1 MVYMYECAVP
11 WLLCSSFVL
20 KKKKKKPKP
29 KPKNSLSCFFYT
41 ISHEFLGQMKLGEK
55 RGKTDGGFLINYNV
69 HLSCPRENWGCFFV
83 DAHVF

>member
-1 MVYMYECAVP
+1 MMYMYVCAVP
-11 WLLCSSFVL
+11 WLLCSSFV
-20 KKKKKKPKP
+20 KKKNLKN
-29 KPKNSLSCFFYT
+29 KNSLSCFSYT

-55 RGKTDGGFLINYNV
+55 RGKTDWGFLINYNV

>member
-1 MVYMYECAVP
+1 MMYMYVCAVP
-11 WLLCSSFVL
+11 WLLCSSFV
-20 KKKKKKPKP
+20 KKKKHLKN
-29 KPKNSLSCFFYT
+29 KNSPSCFSYT

-55 RGKTDGGFLINYNV
+55 RGQTDGGFLMNYNV